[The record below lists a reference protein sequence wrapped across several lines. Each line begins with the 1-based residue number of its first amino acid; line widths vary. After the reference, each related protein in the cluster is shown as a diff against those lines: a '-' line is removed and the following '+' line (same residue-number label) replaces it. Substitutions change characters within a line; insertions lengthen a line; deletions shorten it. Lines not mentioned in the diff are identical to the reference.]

1 MDRTLGYGL
10 VGTIGV
16 SASTIASAV
25 VGDPFPVVVPSIAAG
40 AVVAGHHL
48 RERRDARDAQL
59 EDDRGESDQED
70 DPDRVD
76 VGDPLGMHDEEA
88 A

>member
-1 MDRTLGYGL
+1 MGYGL

-16 SASTIASAV
+16 SSSTIASAV
-25 VGDPFPVVVPSIAAG
+25 VGDPFPVVVPSIVAG

-48 RERRDARDAQL
+48 RERRDAGV
-59 EDDRGESDQED
+59 EDDRGEPEQD
-70 DPDRVD
+70 D
-76 VGDPLGMHDEEA
+76 DPLGMHDEGA

>member
-16 SASTIASAV
+16 SASTIASAII
-25 VGDPFPVVVPSIAAG
+25 GDPFPVVVPSIVAG

-48 RERRDARDAQL
+48 RERRAGDGVEHDHA
-59 EDDRGESDQED
+59 DDQEESD
-70 DPDRVD
+70 
-76 VGDPLGMHDEEA
+76 DPLGIADEMEA
-88 A
+88 